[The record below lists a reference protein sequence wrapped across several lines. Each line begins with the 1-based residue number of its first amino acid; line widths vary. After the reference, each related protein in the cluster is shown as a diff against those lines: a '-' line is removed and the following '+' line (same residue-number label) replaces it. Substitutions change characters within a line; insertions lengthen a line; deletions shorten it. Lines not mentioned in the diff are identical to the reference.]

1 MSALPPLLGGRRR
14 GLIVR
19 LVANGLAQTAT
30 SVLFV
35 LGLHSVV
42 ESATSQP
49 ATAPTL
55 WMTAALAALVLML
68 GWLRVLAQRHAEELG
83 QDYVHRVRLRLF
95 RHLCTLSYRTHQE
108 RSQGATLL
116 RFIGDLSAL
125 RQWISLGLARLCVAA
140 ITAIGTLLALVWV
153 SPTLALAVTTVLI
166 IGAIST
172 MLLGKPLH
180 LSVLESRRQRAR
192 LANQV
197 SEKTGN
203 IEVIQAHGQEKRER
217 LVINRYSK
225 RLKTAMIA
233 RAVAMGHLRA
243 TTQVTAMLSI
253 ACAVV
258 LGSYGVAA
266 GMMRAGEIVAAM
278 AVVGMLIP
286 PIRDLGRVYEY
297 WRRASVSIDKLR
309 NFLSTKSEVID
320 AKGAEPLRMETGA
333 IELQNLS
340 VAGVLDNASAS
351 IPGGSVV
358 ALLGANG
365 SGKSTLLG
373 LLGRQINAEAG
384 SILIDGQDI
393 RRVTLQ
399 SMRQCVS
406 ILGPDL
412 PLMRGSFRRNLCY
425 REPGA
430 SEETQWTALRMAGA
444 EELVNALPR
453 GLNTRLSSR
462 GANLSVGQRQR
473 IALARAV
480 LGQPPILLLDE
491 VDANL
496 DDEAK
501 ESFYHMIQ
509 NYPGTVIMATHDAHL
524 ASLADITWM
533 LADHQLFS
541 LPKSPAEESRAAD
554 EVVGL

>member
-19 LVANGLAQTAT
+19 LVANGLAQTVT

-55 WMTAALAALVLML
+55 LMATALAALVLVL

-83 QDYVHRVRLRLF
+83 QDYIHRVRLRLF
-95 RHLCTLSYRTHQE
+95 RHLCTLSYRTHQN

-140 ITAIGTLLALVWV
+140 ITALGTLLALVWV
-153 SPTLALAVTTVLI
+153 SPSLALAVAMVLVL
-166 IGAIST
+166 GAIST

-180 LSVLESRRQRAR
+180 ISVLESRRQRAR

-233 RAVAMGHLRA
+233 RAVSMGHLRA
-243 TTQVTAMLSI
+243 ATEITAMLSI

-297 WRRASVSIDKLR
+297 WRRASVSIDKLE
-309 NFLSTKSEVID
+309 NFLSTRPEVIN
-320 AKGAEPLRMETGA
+320 AKGAEPLRIDTGGIQLHNVS
-333 IELQNLS
+333 IE
-340 VAGVLDNASAS
+340 GVLDEVSTG

-365 SGKSTLLG
+365 SGKSTLMG
-373 LLGRQINAEAG
+373 LLGRQIDAEAG

-393 RRVTLQ
+393 RGVTLK
-399 SMRQCVS
+399 SLHECVS

-425 REPGA
+425 REPNA
-430 SEETQWTALRMAGA
+430 SEETQWAALRMSGA
-444 EELVNALPR
+444 ADLVIALPR
-453 GLNTRLSSR
+453 GLDTRLSSR
-462 GANLSVGQRQR
+462 GTNLSVGQRQR
-473 IALARAV
+473 IALARSI

-496 DDEAK
+496 DEEAK
-501 ESFYHMIQ
+501 ELFYSMVR
-509 NYPGTVIMATHDAHL
+509 NYPGTVVMATHDARL
-524 ASLADITWM
+524 ASLADITWI
-533 LADHQLFS
+533 LADRQLFS
-541 LPKSPAEESRAAD
+541 LPKSPSEEAAATSA
-554 EVVGL
+554 VVGL

>member
-1 MSALPPLLGGRRR
+1 VSVLPPLLGGRRR

-19 LVANGLAQTAT
+19 LVTNGLAQTAT

-49 ATAPTL
+49 ATTPTL
-55 WMTAALAALVLML
+55 WMAAALAALVSTL

-83 QDYVHRVRLRLF
+83 QDYVHQVRLRLF
-95 RHLCTLSYRTHQE
+95 RHLCTLSYRTHQK

-116 RFIGDLSAL
+116 RFISDLSAL

-140 ITAIGTLLALVWV
+140 ITALGTLLALVWV
-153 SPTLALAVTTVLI
+153 SPTLALAVAMVLI
-166 IGAIST
+166 AGAIAT
-172 MLLGKPLH
+172 LLLGKRLH
-180 LSVLESRRQRAR
+180 ASVLESRRQRAR

-203 IEVIQAHGQEKRER
+203 IEVIQAHGQENRER

-225 RLKTAMIA
+225 RLKIAMIA
-233 RAVAMGHLRA
+233 LAVSMGHLRA
-243 TTQVTAMLSI
+243 ATQVTAMLSI

-258 LGSYGVAA
+258 LGSYGVAT
-266 GMMRAGEIVAAM
+266 GIMRASEIVAAM

-286 PIRDLGRVYEY
+286 SIRDLGRVYEY
-297 WRRASVSIDKLR
+297 WRRASVSINKL
-309 NFLSTKSEVID
+309 NDFLSTRPEVID
-320 AKGAEPLRMETGA
+320 AKGAEPLLFETGG
-333 IELQNLS
+333 IDLHNLS
-340 VAGVLDNASAS
+340 VEGVLDKVSAS
-351 IPGGSVV
+351 VPGGSLV

-373 LLGRQINAEAG
+373 LLSRQINSEVG

-393 RRVTLQ
+393 GGVTLK
-399 SMRQCVS
+399 SLRHCVS

-412 PLMRGSFRRNLCY
+412 PLMRGSVRRNLCY
-425 REPGA
+425 RDPKA
-430 SEETQWTALRMAGA
+430 SEETQWAALRMAGA
-444 EELVNALPR
+444 ADLIKALPR
-453 GLNTRLSSR
+453 GLDTRLSSR

-501 ESFYHMIQ
+501 ESFYSMIQ
-509 NYPGTVIMATHDAHL
+509 NYPGTVVMATHDAHL

-533 LADHQLFS
+533 LADRRLFS
-541 LPKSPAEESRAAD
+541 LPKTPSEEARTIGAI
-554 EVVGL
+554 VGL

>member
-1 MSALPPLLGGRRR
+1 
-14 GLIVR
+14 
-19 LVANGLAQTAT
+19 
-30 SVLFV
+30 
-35 LGLHSVV
+35 
-42 ESATSQP
+42 
-49 ATAPTL
+49 
-55 WMTAALAALVLML
+55 MTAALAALVLIL
-68 GWLRVLAQRHAEELG
+68 GWLRVLSQRHAEELG

-95 RHLCTLSYRTHQE
+95 RHLCTLSYRTHQK

-140 ITAIGTLLALVWV
+140 ITALGTLLALVWV
-153 SPTLALAVTTVLI
+153 SPTLALAVAIVLI
-166 IGAIST
+166 AGAIAT

-180 LSVLESRRQRAR
+180 VSVLESRRQRAR

-233 RAVAMGHLRA
+233 RAVSMGHLRA
-243 TTQVTAMLSI
+243 ATQVTAMLSI

-258 LGSYGVAA
+258 LGSFGVAA
-266 GMMRAGEIVAAM
+266 GMMRASEIVAAM

-297 WRRASVSIDKLR
+297 WRRASVSIDKLE
-309 NFLSTKSEVID
+309 NFLSTKPEVID
-320 AKGAEPLRMETGA
+320 AKGAEPLRIETGD
-333 IELQNLS
+333 IELRDLS
-340 VAGVLDNASAS
+340 VEGVLDNVSAS
-351 IPGGSVV
+351 IPGGAVV

-373 LLGRQINAEAG
+373 LIGRQINTEAG
-384 SILIDGQDI
+384 SVLIDGQDV
-393 RRVTLQ
+393 RGVTLK

-425 REPGA
+425 REPNA
-430 SEETQWTALRMAGA
+430 PEEMQWAALRMAGA
-444 EELVNALPR
+444 EELVSALPK
-453 GLNTRLSSR
+453 GLDTRLSSR

-501 ESFYHMIQ
+501 DLFCRMIR
-509 NYPGTVIMATHDAHL
+509 NYPGTVVMATHDAHL

-533 LADHQLFS
+533 LADNKLFS
-541 LPKSPAEESRAAD
+541 LSKNPSDNAVAAGA
-554 EVVGL
+554 VIGL

>member
-1 MSALPPLLGGRRR
+1 MSVLPPLLGGRRR

-19 LVANGLAQTAT
+19 LVTNGLAQTAT

-42 ESATSQP
+42 ESATSQS

-55 WMTAALAALVLML
+55 LMATALAALVLTL

-83 QDYVHRVRLRLF
+83 QDYVHQVRLRLF
-95 RHLCTLSYRTHQE
+95 RHLCTLSYRTQQK

-140 ITAIGTLLALVWV
+140 ITALGTLLALVWV
-153 SPTLALAVTTVLI
+153 SPTLALAVAIVLI
-166 IGAIST
+166 VGAIST
-172 MLLGKPLH
+172 ILLGKPLH
-180 LSVLESRRQRAR
+180 KSVLESRRQRAR

-225 RLKTAMIA
+225 RLKTAMIS
-233 RAVAMGHLRA
+233 RAVSMGHLRA
-243 TTQVTAMLSI
+243 ATQVTAMLSI

-266 GMMRAGEIVAAM
+266 GMMRASEIVAAM

-297 WRRASVSIDKLR
+297 WRRASVSIDKLE
-309 NFLSTKSEVID
+309 NFLSTRREVID
-320 AKGAEPLRMETGA
+320 AKGAKPLRIESGG
-333 IELQNLS
+333 IELHNLS
-340 VAGVLDNASAS
+340 IEGVLDKVSTG

-393 RRVTLQ
+393 RGVTLR
-399 SMRQCVS
+399 SLHECVS

-425 REPGA
+425 RDPNA
-430 SEETQWTALRMAGA
+430 SEETQWVALRMSGA
-444 EELVNALPR
+444 AALVNALPG
-453 GLNTRLSSR
+453 GLDTRLSSR
-462 GANLSVGQRQR
+462 GTNLSVGQRQR

-496 DDEAK
+496 DEEAK
-501 ESFYHMIQ
+501 ELFYSMIQ
-509 NYPGTVIMATHDAHL
+509 NYPGTVVMATHDAHL

-533 LADHQLFS
+533 LVDRQLHS
-541 LPKSPAEESRAAD
+541 LPKNPSEEARTTGA
-554 EVVGL
+554 VVGL